1 MTEADKAF
9 TGSIPQLYER
19 HLVPLIFE
27 PYAQDLAEEV
37 RRLNP
42 GSVLETAAGTGV
54 VTRALA
60 TMLPAATRL
69 VATDLNAAMLDVART
84 RVPRDSPV
92 EWRQADALALPFAD
106 ETFDAVIC
114 QFGAMFFTDKH
125 QGFREAWRVLKPS
138 GCYLLSVWDEIGANE
153 FPDAVTRALAEI
165 FPDDP
170 PRFLARTPHG
180 YCDTARIIEDLKA
193 AGFADVT
200 SKTVERVSRS
210 ETPHEPAL
218 AFCQG
223 TPLRSEIEARDA
235 ARLEEATQRVAAA
248 LAARFGEGPIE
259 GRIRAIVFC
268 ATR

>member
-1 MTEADKAF
+1 MTATDKVF
-9 TGSIPQLYER
+9 TGSIPELYER
-19 HLVPLIFE
+19 HLVPLIFK
-27 PYAQDLAEEV
+27 PYAHDLAEEV
-37 RRLNP
+37 RQLKP

-60 TMLPAATRL
+60 AVLPTATRL
-69 VATDLNAAMLDVART
+69 VATDLNAAMLDVARAHVS
-84 RVPRDSPV
+84 RGCPV
-92 EWRQADALALPFAD
+92 EWQQADALALPFKD
-106 ETFDAVIC
+106 ETFDVVIC
-114 QFGAMFFTDKH
+114 QFGAMFFPDKR

-138 GCYLLSVWDEIGANE
+138 GSFLFSVWENIGANE
-153 FPDAVTRALAEI
+153 FPDAVTRALAEV
-165 FPDDP
+165 FRDDP
-170 PRFLARTPHG
+170 PRFLARTPYG
-180 YCDTARIIEDLKA
+180 YCDTARIDADLKA

-200 SKTVERVSRS
+200 SKVIEHVSRS

-235 ARLEEATQRVAAA
+235 ARLGEATQRAAEA

-259 GRIRAIVFC
+259 GRIPAIVFC

>member
-1 MTEADKAF
+1 MMVTDKAF

-27 PYAQDLAEEV
+27 PYARDLAEEV
-37 RRLNP
+37 CRLKP

-60 TMLPAATRL
+60 TVLPAATRL

-84 RVPRDSPV
+84 HVSSDRPI
-92 EWRQADALALPFAD
+92 EWRQADALALPFAS

-114 QFGAMFFTDKH
+114 QFGAMFFLDKH
-125 QGFREAWRVLKPS
+125 QGFREAWRVLRPS
-138 GCYLLSVWDEIGANE
+138 GCYLLSVWDEIGENE
-153 FPDAVTRALAEI
+153 FPDAVTRALAEM

-180 YCDTARIIEDLKA
+180 YCDTARIIEDLKS

-200 SKTVERVSRS
+200 SKVVRHVSRS
-210 ETPHEPAL
+210 ETPHESAF

-235 ARLEEATQRVAAA
+235 ARLEEATQRVAEA

-259 GRIRAIVFC
+259 GRIRAIVFR